1 VGIKVEIVSVTG
13 RRADCSLPFNGKID
27 LALKVL
33 GYDDMMYMTKAAQM
47 HDMMCTR

>member
-33 GYDDMMYMTKAAQM
+33 GYDDMM
-47 HDMMCTR
+47 